1 MMSAPASPP
10 LLPDEPLDPRRV
22 SGFLLRQWTVIAAC
36 TLLALALG
44 AAWLL
49 CAAPVYTASILI
61 QVDSDQAARVLAP
74 EPAGVEQ
81 KAAAADEIE
90 VLRSRLVLGA
100 AVDETRANIE
110 ARPLRM
116 PLLGAA
122 LERARRRLAAI
133 GIGRAAPPSR
143 IEVAAFELPSA
154 FEEERFVL
162 SAAGGGR
169 FTLTGPALA
178 QPLAGNAGA
187 PLRARVPG
195 GTLVLDVSALDAA
208 AGERFALVRH
218 DRFETID
225 ALQRHI
231 DVELRGKQSN
241 LIGIALEGGDRTR
254 LAAIVSAVGRAYLQ
268 HNGASRAFEAA
279 RRAAVIEAELPRLRQ
294 ELETAE
300 SRYNASRHS
309 HGSIDSQEETKT
321 LLQRSVLAQERI
333 ESLRQRRDQL
343 AARFTAEHP
352 EMLAVADQLRGA
364 EAQLAEIKTAM
375 DRIPKVE
382 QDVLGL
388 ARDLKVRTDAF
399 AAMLAAAQKLRL
411 ESAGALASARLID
424 AAEAPARPLR
434 PRAAVALPA
443 AVCAGLLLGVLAAW
457 LRQAFSNRVAD
468 PFALEQQ
475 LGLPFSALVP
485 HAPKPGRRRAKPPFD
500 AVFES
505 MRRFAVVLEPAVRA
519 ARNNI
524 VLVTGPTARAGATF
538 VAEHLAGALAA
549 SGSRVLLVDGD
560 LRAHAPG
567 ERLSARFPH
576 TEGPGLAELV
586 RGECTPDE
594 AILPWVRER
603 LDLLPAGRPAA
614 ARAGLSAAPALGELL
629 GALAPAYDYVLID
642 AAPAL
647 AVSDALTLGR
657 HAGTVF
663 TVLRADLSTHDEA
676 AETVRQ
682 FDQAGLALV
691 GFVFNDAN
699 ARWMN
704 PRNWTRRP
712 PLTALERTP

>member
-1 MMSAPASPP
+1 MMSIPPSPP

-22 SGFLLRQWTVIAAC
+22 FGFLRRQWTMIAAC
-36 TLLALALG
+36 TLLALVLG

-61 QVDSDQAARVLAP
+61 QVDSDQAARVLAA
-74 EPAGVEQ
+74 EPAGPEQ
-81 KAAAADEIE
+81 KAAAGDEIE
-90 VLRSRLVLGA
+90 VLRSRAVLGA

-110 ARPLRM
+110 AWPLRA
-116 PLLGAA
+116 PLIGAA
-122 LERARRRLAAI
+122 LERAHQRLAAL
-133 GIGRAAPPSR
+133 GIGRATPPSR
-143 IEVAAFELPSA
+143 IEVEAFELPSA

-169 FTLTGPALA
+169 FLLAGPALA
-178 QPLAGNAGA
+178 QPLAGNVGV
-187 PLRARVPG
+187 PLRARVAG
-195 GTLVLDVSALDAA
+195 GTLVLAVSALDAA
-208 AGERFALVRH
+208 AGERFALMRH
-218 DRFETID
+218 DRLGIVET
-225 ALQRHI
+225 LQRHI
-231 DVELRGKQSN
+231 DIELRGKQSN
-241 LIGIALEGGDRTR
+241 LIGIALEGGDRIRT
-254 LAAIVSAVGRAYLQ
+254 AAIVSAVGRAYLR

-294 ELETAE
+294 ELEAAE
-300 SRYNASRHS
+300 SRYSASRHS

-352 EMLAVADQLRGA
+352 EMLAVAGQLRGA
-364 EAQLAEIKTAM
+364 EAQMAEISTAM
-375 DRIPKVE
+375 ERIPKVE

-411 ESAGALASARLID
+411 ESAGA
-424 AAEAPARPLR
+424 PARPLR

-443 AVCAGLLLGVLAAW
+443 AVFAGLLLGVLAAW

-500 AVFES
+500 EVFES
-505 MRRFAVVLEPAVRA
+505 MRRFAVVLEPTVRA

-567 ERLSARFPH
+567 ERLSARFQH

-586 RGECTPDE
+586 RGECTPDD

-614 ARAGLSAAPALGELL
+614 ARAGLSGAPALGELL

-642 AAPAL
+642 TAPAL

-676 AETVRQ
+676 GEIVRQ

-704 PRNWTRRP
+704 PRNWTRRQ
-712 PLTALERTP
+712 PLAALERAP